1 MSRYPHLLLYLSATA
16 RKGLHEI
23 RNKLAHSGFNPLLV
37 RLSLVNPI
45 PRIIAKL
52 QSTINQTLSLIS
64 NKRTFF
70 FDTSTMRLYSIYIII
85 YKNYDN
91 AKGTPRGR
99 RSKQRREGKLS
110 YIT

>member
-23 RNKLAHSGFNPLLV
+23 RNKLAHSGFSPLLV

-52 QSTINQTLSLIS
+52 QSTINHTLSLTS

-85 YKNYDN
+85 
-91 AKGTPRGR
+91 
-99 RSKQRREGKLS
+99 Q
-110 YIT
+110 YIKITTMRKARHAAGGASSAEKEN